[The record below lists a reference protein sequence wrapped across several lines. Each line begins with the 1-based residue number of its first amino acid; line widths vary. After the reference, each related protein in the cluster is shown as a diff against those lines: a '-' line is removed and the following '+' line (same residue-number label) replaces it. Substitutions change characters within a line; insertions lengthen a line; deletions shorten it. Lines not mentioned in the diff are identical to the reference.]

1 MEVMELT
8 ALIREEEK
16 PLVEDEFSPQ
26 NTLLNTSHDMDLD
39 YSAATIESS
48 SDMVSEVE
56 DDVDLSPIKFSKR
69 RRRRAH
75 PLPAIL
81 KRDIRRI
88 YPTMLANTINSL
100 DSDII
105 SKFFIQFGTRS
116 CSFWDLTEDLGIQL
130 ALPRLTSKGIDNVI
144 GKLVEEVVS
153 SADLVFQVNRAEIR
167 RELYQS
173 GSKLVLESDIRAT
186 KLNDFGGIRIV
197 PCDNSFVQLEM
208 KSTCTLLLDNNNRI
222 YRILLRGQAEY
233 R

>member
-1 MEVMELT
+1 M
-8 ALIREEEK
+8 
-16 PLVEDEFSPQ
+16 SS
-26 NTLLNTSHDMDLD
+26 LL
-39 YSAATIESS
+39 
-48 SDMVSEVE
+48 
-56 DDVDLSPIKFSKR
+56 K
-69 RRRRAH
+69 
-75 PLPAIL
+75 
-81 KRDIRRI
+81 
-88 YPTMLANTINSL
+88 
-100 DSDII
+100 
-105 SKFFIQFGTRS
+105 
-116 CSFWDLTEDLGIQL
+116 TEDLGIQL

-144 GKLVEEVVS
+144 GKLVEEVVP
-153 SADLVFQVNRAEIR
+153 AVDLVFQVNRAEIR